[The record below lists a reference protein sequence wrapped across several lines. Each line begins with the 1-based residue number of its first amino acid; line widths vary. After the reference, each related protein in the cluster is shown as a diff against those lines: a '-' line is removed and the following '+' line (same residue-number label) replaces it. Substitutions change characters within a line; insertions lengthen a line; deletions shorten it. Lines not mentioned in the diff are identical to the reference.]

1 MLYLYRRDTERSK
14 LILMI
19 TSKLEKQV
27 ALLEKAGKIR
37 TAETYR
43 TSLNNFIR
51 FLNDK
56 SLRLEKLDA
65 SILRDYERWMQE
77 ERGLTRNSSSFYLR
91 TLRACWHKTLDGR
104 IPAVDPFAKVYT
116 GVDKTVKR
124 AIPLS
129 ALKRLRALPLTGE
142 RAWARDLFLFSFY
155 TRGMAFIDMAF
166 LRKADLHAG
175 TLSYCRRKT
184 GQRLAVRWEPCMQRI
199 VDDWGPNPTA
209 YLLPIVNR
217 ADRPMRAQYK
227 NAIARANRLLHE
239 IGMQLKLPIPL
250 TMYVARH
257 SWASIAHGLH
267 VPLSVISEGLGHDS
281 ERTTSIYLA
290 ALDNRQID
298 DANLKILRELL

>member
-1 MLYLYRRDTERSK
+1 MIASTRKNGFSESLERQ
-14 LILMI
+14 ID
-19 TSKLEKQV
+19 
-27 ALLEKAGKIR
+27 LLEEAGKTR

-43 TSLNNFIR
+43 TSLNNFRR

-56 SLRLEKLDA
+56 SLCLAKLEAPL
-65 SILRDYERWMQE
+65 LRDYERWMLD
-77 ERGLTRNSSSFYLR
+77 ERGLTRNSSSFYMR
-91 TLRACWHKTLDGR
+91 TLRACWHKALGGR
-104 IPAVDPFAKVYT
+104 IPASDPFAKVYT
-116 GVDKTVKR
+116 GVDKTIKR
-124 AIPLS
+124 AVPLS
-129 ALKRLRALPLTGE
+129 ALKRLLALPLTGD

-184 GQRLAVRWEPCMQRI
+184 GQRLAIRWEPCMQRI
-199 VDDWGPNPTA
+199 VDRWGPNPTA
-209 YLLPIVNR
+209 FLLPIIDR
-217 ADRPMRAQYK
+217 TDRPLRAQYK
-227 NAIARANRLLHE
+227 NAIARANRHLRK
-239 IGMQLKLPIPL
+239 IGTQLKLPVPL

-257 SWASIAHGLH
+257 SWASIAHSLH

-298 DANLKILRELL
+298 DANLRVLRELL